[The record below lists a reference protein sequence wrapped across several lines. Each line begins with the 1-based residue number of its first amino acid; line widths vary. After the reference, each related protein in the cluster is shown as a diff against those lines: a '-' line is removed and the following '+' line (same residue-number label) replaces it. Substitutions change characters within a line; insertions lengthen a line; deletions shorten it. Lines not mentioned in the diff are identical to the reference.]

1 MIDTNTVS
9 IIIGSCAVIGMV
21 YACIQALLVKSV
33 DLQGETTNLNSKNS
47 EGVSLVIEEG
57 GVDQSV
63 DLPKLLKISKLISEG
78 ANAFLFAEYR
88 IMTAFIVLFGAVVFI
103 LVGSANTC
111 GERAFQLADGS
122 SCVEMTEGCGL
133 VKTAGSCYIE
143 GAFTTVAFVMGGITS
158 IISGYI
164 GMAIATYANVRCSV
178 MCISSWTAGFNTA
191 FRAGEVMGFSLV
203 SLGLAVLYITLLIFN
218 IFFPYTKANGG
229 AEILMETI
237 AGYGLGG
244 SAIALFGRV
253 GGGIYTKAADV
264 GADLVG
270 KVEAGIPEDDPRN
283 PAVIADNVG
292 DNVGDIAGMGADLF
306 GSFAEATCAALVI
319 SSVSPQINAD
329 WGALMFPVMITAIG
343 IIAGLITS
351 FFATDIPG
359 LKVTS
364 EKHVERNLKIQLVV
378 STILMTPFTYLLA
391 MNTLPSTD
399 GGFCT
404 HVLHVATMINGEL
417 TQCAKFTTPF
427 QAFICVIAGLWSG
440 LVIGFWTEFMTSYS
454 YKPVQEIAENSN
466 FGAGPN
472 LIYGLSV
479 GYKSCIVPTFAL
491 AITIYLSF
499 SYADMYGISL
509 AALGMLST
517 LCTGLSIDAYGPITD
532 NAGGI
537 AEMAG
542 LPESARNRTDVL
554 DAAGNTTAA
563 IGKGFAIGSA
573 ALVSLALFGAFVTR
587 VGIDGVNILQPI
599 TFSGLLIGS
608 MLPYWFSAMTIR
620 SVGDAAVEMVAEV
633 RRQFKDPAIMAG
645 TKDPDYKAC
654 ITISTNASLKEM
666 IAPGVLVM
674 LTPILAG
681 SIFGVHAV
689 TGLLAGG
696 LVSGVQMAVSA
707 SNSGGA
713 WDNAKKLIEKSPKEG
728 FGKGSDAH
736 KAAVVGDTVGDPLK
750 DTSGPALNILMKL
763 MAIISLVFA
772 PFFVSHSLAN
782 SMGL

>member
-1 MIDTNTVS
+1 MDAAGVTLVIS
-9 IIIGSCAVIGMV
+9 ICAALGLI
-21 YACIQALLVKSV
+21 YALIQAFIIKGI
-33 DLQGETTNLNSKNS
+33 DMEAETSKVNDNSGDK
-47 EGVSLVIEEG
+47 VSLVTAEEG
-57 GVDQSV
+57 GTKVV
-63 DLPKLLKISKLISEG
+63 DLAKLLKISNSISQG
-78 ANAFLFAEYR
+78 AKAFLFAEYKV
-88 IMTAFIVLFGAVVFI
+88 MAVFIVFFGALVFV
-103 LVGSANTC
+103 LVGSSDNC
-111 GERAFQLADGS
+111 GTRAFQLADGS
-122 SCVEMTEGCGL
+122 ACDAGTEGCGL
-133 VKTAGSCYIE
+133 RKTT
-143 GAFTTVAFVMGGITS
+143 GACWTNGMFTTIGFVLGGITS
-158 IISGYI
+158 IVAGYI

-178 MCISSWTAGFNTA
+178 MCIDSWTRGFNSA

-203 SLGLAVLYITLLIFN
+203 SMGLAVLYIALCVFN
-218 IFFPYTKANGG
+218 IYLPFEDD
-229 AEILMETI
+229 AEKLMECI

-306 GSFAEATCAALVI
+306 GSFAESTCAALVI
-319 SSVSPQINAD
+319 SSVSPELNSS
-329 WGALMFPVMITAIG
+329 WTYLMFPVMITAVG
-343 IIAGLITS
+343 IVVGIITS
-351 FFATDIPG
+351 FFATDVPG
-359 LKVTS
+359 LKVTN
-364 EKHVERNLKIQLVV
+364 EKHVERNLKIQLVI
-378 STILMTPFTYLLA
+378 STVLMTPAVYLLA
-391 MNTLPSTD
+391 MNALPTAAS
-399 GGFCT
+399 GFCT
-404 HVLHVATMINGEL
+404 HVLEAATTVDGAIS
-417 TQCAKFTTPF
+417 TCSKFTTPT
-427 QAFICVIAGLWSG
+427 QAFVCVIAGLWSG
-440 LVIGFWTEFMTSYS
+440 LIIGFWTEYMTSYS
-454 YKPVQEIAENSN
+454 YKPVQEIAENSL

-479 GYKSCIVPTFAL
+479 GYNSCIVPTLCL
-491 AITIYLSF
+491 AVTIYFSF

-537 AEMAG
+537 AEMAD
-542 LPESARNRTDVL
+542 LPESSRNRTDVL

-587 VGIDGVNILQPI
+587 VGIQGVDILQPI
-599 TFSGLLIGS
+599 TFSGLLIGA

-633 RRQFKDPAIMAG
+633 RRQFKDPGIMEG
-645 TKDPDYKAC
+645 TVDPDYEAC
-654 ITISTNASLKEM
+654 IRISTNASLKEM
-666 IAPGVLVM
+666 VAPGVLVM
-674 LTPILAG
+674 LTPILMG
-681 SIFGVHAV
+681 SLFGVNAV

-696 LVSGVQMAVSA
+696 LVSGVQMAISS

-713 WDNAKKLIEKSPKEG
+713 WDNAKKLIEKSSKEG

-772 PFFVSHSLAN
+772 PFFVSHSLAPVL
-782 SMGL
+782 GL